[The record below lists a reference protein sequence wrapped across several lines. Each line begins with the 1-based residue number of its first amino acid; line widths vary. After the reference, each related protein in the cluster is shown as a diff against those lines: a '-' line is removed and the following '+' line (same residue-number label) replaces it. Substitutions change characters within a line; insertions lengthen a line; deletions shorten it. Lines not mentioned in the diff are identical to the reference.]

1 MPGAGLLRLNPDHA
15 VLSRDAE
22 ADAPPRAGECACLCR
37 RQLLGGSVAATL
49 SVFGSRARADDTDA
63 EREARPKAGDLFVFM
78 AGDRHGEVIAP
89 ADIKLD
95 ATQTLAWP
103 YDPDKKVPRDGSR
116 YNQVMLIRLDPASLS
131 EAEKPRAAEGIVAFS
146 AVCTHAGCTI
156 TAWMPKEGHF
166 QCPCHQSEFDPR
178 DGGKAVFGPAPRGLA
193 ALPLKISDGKLAA
206 AGGFIGRV
214 GIAPAG

>member
-1 MPGAGLLRLNPDHA
+1 MRHAEVVRVMPTQSIKPA
-15 VLSRDAE
+15 DAE
-22 ADAPPRAGECACLCR
+22 RVVQPGRRALGCVCR
-37 RQLLGGSVAATL
+37 RELLGVGVAAAAVAMGTR
-49 SVFGSRARADDTDA
+49 VGAEETDA
-63 EREARPKAGDLFVFM
+63 EREAHPKAGDLFVFM
-78 AGDRHGEVIAP
+78 AGDRHGQVIAP
-89 ADIKLD
+89 EDIKLD

-103 YDPDKKVPRDGSR
+103 YDPEKKVPRDGSR

-131 EAEKPRAAEGIVAFS
+131 DAEKPRAADGIVAFS

-178 DGGKAVFGPAPRGLA
+178 DQGKAVFGPAPRGLA

-214 GIAPAG
+214 GIAPTG